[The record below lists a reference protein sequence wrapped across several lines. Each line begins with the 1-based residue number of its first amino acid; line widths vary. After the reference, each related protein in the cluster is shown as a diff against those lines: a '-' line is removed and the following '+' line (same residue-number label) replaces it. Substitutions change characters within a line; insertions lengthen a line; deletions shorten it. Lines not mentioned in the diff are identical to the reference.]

1 MLFLSVFVGG
11 HFWWIMAV
19 DNVRVAKCISE
30 VIWTCIDLRTVHDST
45 CFYNSFGETSENS
58 QPILVGGFN
67 HFKNISQWEGL
78 SHIIYYGK

>member
-11 HFWWIMAV
+11 DFWWIMAV

-58 QPILVGGFN
+58 QPILVGGSN
-67 HFKNISQWEGL
+67 HFKHISQWDG
-78 SHIIYYGK
+78 